1 MRNQFEH
8 CFIVADGAVFS
19 EHNSAVAYTKANP
32 VSVTASALLNGVVRD
47 IDRDALVYIDDAG
60 KPVYGFLWIIVKEAE
75 PDGGCNI
82 AATGSCV
89 RLVISESFAAHV
101 GAELSL

>member
-1 MRNQFEH
+1 MRNQFKY
-8 CFIVADGAVFS
+8 CFIIADGAVFS
-19 EHNSAVAYTKANP
+19 KHHNAVAYTRANP
-32 VSVTASALLNGVVRD
+32 VGVTASTSLNSFVRD
-47 IDRDALVYIDDAG
+47 IDRYALVYIDDAG

-101 GAELSL
+101 GGELSL